1 MAGIF
6 DNQYLQKELMNQSR
20 TFYMEIVT
28 KEAEN
33 LELIP
38 LIGYGQSY
46 PATPRFLKTS
56 QNYILIISVAEWEL
70 I

>member
-1 MAGIF
+1 
-6 DNQYLQKELMNQSR
+6 MNQSR